1 MADVRSKNPFELLGD
16 EEEAAQ
22 TTTKLTRNEKKILK
36 NEVIDNSRATPRENR
51 LRNDY
56 PKRGGFAG
64 KSTRPARSSEGGD
77 NRRGDRSRRGGR
89 GEYKGRGREFDRH
102 SGSARRDS
110 QKKDVAGKGSWGKP
124 TENLE
129 EVVEVEQNEN
139 EEEVKET
146 KPEEKLMTLEDYLAS
161 QAKKAIVNENTIRTA
176 NEGVDESKWAETVEL
191 SKDEE
196 AYFVGKGN
204 EKSHRVKKQ
213 KEKTYVY
220 EIEQRFNDSRRGGR
234 GGRQNRNNNKR
245 PANNKVNV
253 DDTNDFPSL
262 K

>member
-16 EEEAAQ
+16 EEETAQ
-22 TTTKLTRNEKKILK
+22 PTTKLTRNEKKILK

-64 KSTRPARSSEGGD
+64 KTGGRPARSGGD
-77 NRRGDRSRRGGR
+77 GSRRGRGGR

-129 EVVEVEQNEN
+129 EVVEVEQNQEV
-139 EEEVKET
+139 EEEVKEV

-176 NEGVDESKWAETVEL
+176 NEGVDESKWSETVEL

-213 KEKTYVY
+213 KEKTFVY
-220 EIEQRFNDSRRGGR
+220 EIEQRFNDGRRGGR
-234 GGRQNRNNNKR
+234 GGRNNRGNNKR
-245 PANNKVNV
+245 PANKVNV
-253 DDTNDFPSL
+253 DDKNDFPSL

>member
-1 MADVRSKNPFELLGD
+1 LGE
-16 EEEAAQ
+16 EEEATQ
-22 TTTKLTRNEKKILK
+22 TTTKLTRNEKKVIK
-36 NEVIDNSRATPRENR
+36 NNTYVDNSRATPGENR

-64 KSTRPARSSEGGD
+64 KSSRPARSSEGSS
-77 NRRGDRSRRGGR
+77 NRRRGGR

-129 EVVEVEQNEN
+129 EVVEVEQEN
-139 EEEVKET
+139 NANGEEEVKET
-146 KPEEKLMTLEDYLAS
+146 KPEEKLMTLNDYLAS

-176 NEGVDESKWAETVEL
+176 NEGVDESKWGETVEL

-220 EIEQRFNDSRRGGR
+220 EIEQRFNDGRRGR
-234 GGRQNRNNNKR
+234 GGRQNRGSNSKR
-245 PANNKVNV
+245 PTSKVNV

>member
-16 EEEAAQ
+16 EEENIQ

-36 NEVIDNSRATPRENR
+36 NEVIDNSRATPKENR

-64 KSTRPARSSEGGD
+64 KSSRPARSSEGSG
-77 NRRGDRSRRGGR
+77 NRRRGGR

-110 QKKDVAGKGSWGKP
+110 QKKDIAGKGSWGKP

-129 EVVEVEQNEN
+129 EVVEVEQQNEN
-139 EEEVKET
+139 EDEIKEV
-146 KPEEKLMTLEDYLAS
+146 KPEEKQMTLEDYLAS
-161 QAKKAIVNENTIRTA
+161 QAKKAIVNENTIRNA
-176 NEGVDESKWAETVEL
+176 NEGVDESQWGETVEL

-204 EKSHRVKKQ
+204 EKTHKVKKQ
-213 KEKTYVY
+213 KEKNYYY
-220 EIEQRFNDSRRGGR
+220 EIEQRFNDPNRHGGRGGGR
-234 GGRQNRNNNKR
+234 GGRQNRNNKR
-245 PANNKVNV
+245 PTNKVNV
-253 DDTNDFPSL
+253 DDQNDFPSL

>member
-16 EEEAAQ
+16 EEEATQ

-36 NEVIDNSRATPRENR
+36 NEVVDNSRATPRENR

-64 KSTRPARSSEGGD
+64 KSTRPARSGDGG
-77 NRRGDRSRRGGR
+77 NRGRRGGR

-129 EVVEVEQNEN
+129 EVVEVEQENTN
-139 EEEVKET
+139 EEEVKEV

-161 QAKKAIVNENTIRTA
+161 QAKKTIVNETHIRSA
-176 NEGVDESKWAETVEL
+176 NEGVDESKWGETVEL
-191 SKDEE
+191 AKDEE

-204 EKSHRVKKQ
+204 EKAHRVKKQ

-220 EIEQRFNDSRRGGR
+220 EIEQRFNDGRRGGR
-234 GGRQNRNNNKR
+234 GGRGRQNRNNNNR
-245 PANNKVNV
+245 QANKVNV

>member
-1 MADVRSKNPFELLGD
+1 MTDVRSKNPFELLGD
-16 EEEAAQ
+16 EEETTQ

-36 NEVIDNSRATPRENR
+36 NEYVDNSRATPRENR

-64 KSTRPARSSEGGD
+64 KTSSTRPTRS
-77 NRRGDRSRRGGR
+77 GDRSRRGR

-110 QKKDVAGKGSWGKP
+110 QKKDVAGKGTWGKD

-129 EVVEVEQNEN
+129 EVVEVEQQNVN
-139 EEEVKET
+139 EEEVKEV
-146 KPEEKLMTLEDYLAS
+146 KPEEKLMTLEDYYAS
-161 QAKKAIVNENTIRTA
+161 QAKKTIVNENNIRSA
-176 NEGVDESKWAETVEL
+176 NEGVDESKWGETYEL
-191 SKDEE
+191 AKDEE

-213 KEKTYVY
+213 KEKTYVF

-234 GGRQNRNNNKR
+234 GGRQNRNNNNKR
-245 PANNKVNV
+245 QTNKVNV
-253 DDTNDFPSL
+253 DDKNDFPSL

>member
-1 MADVRSKNPFELLGD
+1 MADVRSKNPFELLG
-16 EEEAAQ
+16 EEEETAQ
-22 TTTKLTRNEKKILK
+22 QTTKLTRNEKKVLK
-36 NEVIDNSRATPRENR
+36 NEVVDNSRATPRENR
-51 LRNDY
+51 LRNEY

-64 KSTRPARSSEGGD
+64 KTGSRPARSAEGG
-77 NRRGDRSRRGGR
+77 NRRRGGR

-129 EVVEVEQNEN
+129 EVVDVVEQPEA
-139 EEEVKET
+139 EEEVKEV
-146 KPEEKLMTLEDYLAS
+146 KPEEKLMTLEDYLAA
-161 QAKKAIVNENTIRTA
+161 QAKKAVVNENTIRTA
-176 NEGVDESKWAETVEL
+176 NEGVDDSKWSETVEL

-204 EKSHRVKKQ
+204 EKTHRVKKQ
-213 KEKTYVY
+213 KEKTFVY
-220 EIEQRFNDSRRGGR
+220 EIEQRFNDGRRGGR
-234 GGRQNRNNNKR
+234 GGRNNRGNNKR
-245 PANNKVNV
+245 PANKVNV
-253 DDTNDFPSL
+253 DDKNDFPSL

>member
-1 MADVRSKNPFELLGD
+1 MADVRSKNPFELLG
-16 EEEAAQ
+16 EEETTQ
-22 TTTKLTRNEKKILK
+22 NTTKLTRNEKKVLK
-36 NEVIDNSRATPRENR
+36 NEVVDNSRATPRENR
-51 LRNDY
+51 LRNEY

-64 KSTRPARSSEGGD
+64 KSSRPARSAEGGD
-77 NRRGDRSRRGGR
+77 NRRGGDRRRGGR

-110 QKKDVAGKGSWGKP
+110 QKKDVAGKGSWGKN

-129 EVVEVEQNEN
+129 ETAEVEQNEV

-161 QAKKAIVNENTIRTA
+161 QAKKTVANENTIRSA
-176 NEGVDESKWAETVEL
+176 NEGVDESKWGETVEL

-196 AYFVGKGN
+196 AYFAGKGN
-204 EKSHRVKKQ
+204 EKVHKVKKQ
-213 KEKTYVY
+213 KEKTFVY

>member
-1 MADVRSKNPFELLGD
+1 MTDVRSKNPFELLGD
-16 EEEAAQ
+16 EEEATQ

-36 NEVIDNSRATPRENR
+36 NEGSAFVDNSRATPRENR

-64 KSTRPARSSEGGD
+64 KSSRPARSGD
-77 NRRGDRSRRGGR
+77 GRRGGR

-129 EVVEVEQNEN
+129 EVVEVEQENTN
-139 EEEVKET
+139 EEEVKEV

-161 QAKKAIVNENTIRTA
+161 QAKKTIVNETNIRSA
-176 NEGVDESKWAETVEL
+176 NEGVDESKWGETVEL
-191 SKDEE
+191 AKDEE

-220 EIEQRFNDSRRGGR
+220 EIEQRFNDGRRGGR
-234 GGRQNRNNNKR
+234 GGRQNRHNNKR
-245 PANNKVNV
+245 QTNNKVNV